1 MHDLISLT
9 KVNGT
14 YCSRGCFRVRL
25 KPVFLLKQ
33 RRGEKG
39 GHRGGKLKTKGNFYF
54 FFFYELTLPDVWLY
68 HSQSNSQAT
77 CAAVQGKAP
86 LLLPM
91 LIHPYFQSLFRWRL
105 KCICVGV
112 LDSPLVCLQAL
123 SKPPWEPSLSWE
135 ECNSSSARWFC
146 LRMSLYAVLRLC

>member
-1 MHDLISLT
+1 MAHTVAEGASESDSNLSFFW
-9 KVNGT
+9 
-14 YCSRGCFRVRL
+14 SREGGKKGDTEGANL
-25 KPVFLLKQ
+25 KPKAISS
-33 RRGEKG
+33 
-39 GHRGGKLKTKGNFYF
+39 F

>member
-1 MHDLISLT
+1 MAHTVAEGASESDSNLSFFWSREGG
-9 KVNGT
+9 KNGGT
-14 YCSRGCFRVRL
+14 EGANL
-25 KPVFLLKQ
+25 KPKAISS
-33 RRGEKG
+33 
-39 GHRGGKLKTKGNFYF
+39 F

-77 CAAVQGKAP
+77 CAAVQGKVP

>member
-1 MHDLISLT
+1 MAHTVAEGASESDSNLSFFWSREGG
-9 KVNGT
+9 KKGGT
-14 YCSRGCFRVRL
+14 EGANL
-25 KPVFLLKQ
+25 KPKAISS
-33 RRGEKG
+33 
-39 GHRGGKLKTKGNFYF
+39 F

-77 CAAVQGKAP
+77 CAAVQGKVP